1 MGLSFM
7 FQSFFLLFGCF
18 TAFCY
23 LDVLLPLKTGSFSV
37 SHAEVW
43 LLCTNA
49 GTSDY
54 SVDHLL
60 INLSRPS
67 GTAETDIFPEDIYF
81 FENKLSMKRY
91 ERLASRVTCSMERK
105 NLCRL
110 KKLSSL

>member
-1 MGLSFM
+1 MMLLPGHGFKFYVSKC
-7 FQSFFLLFGCF
+7 FFLLFGCF

-23 LDVLLPLKTGSFSV
+23 LDVLLPLKTGSFSI
-37 SHAEVW
+37 SHTEVW

-67 GTAETDIFPEDIYF
+67 GTAETPSSRKISIF
-81 FENKLSMKRY
+81 
-91 ERLASRVTCSMERK
+91 
-105 NLCRL
+105 L
-110 KKLSSL
+110 KINFL